1 LFRLTASAA
10 LAVSKDTLMAL
21 GRLLGRRKFLA
32 GVGNAVVLRSLSA
45 VAEQTQQTRRIGV
58 LVGLAPNEDA
68 AIAQAFIRPFR
79 ESMRSAGWI
88 EGGNIQIDYR
98 FGGPLADLSKTKMSA
113 AELVAVKPDVIYSQ
127 GLPATLAVHQ
137 LTATIPI
144 VFTQLI
150 DPVGFGLA
158 EGLGHPGGNVT
169 GFVVWDFPIAGKW
182 VQLLRELVP
191 DLVAVGILF
200 NPDTA
205 PYAPGLIS
213 AARDADRNVRIV
225 ECRTHNDTETE
236 AVLTAFA
243 SEPRRALLVIP
254 EPFTNG
260 HRDHVIA
267 LCARLGLP
275 AINSVLG
282 AKDNGAL
289 LSYTFVWDE
298 LIRAQVGYIDR
309 ILKGALPRDLPIQA
323 PRRYEL
329 VINLKTAKALNLEV
343 PPGLL
348 ARADEVIE

>member
-1 LFRLTASAA
+1 
-10 LAVSKDTLMAL
+10 MAL
-21 GRLLGRRKFLA
+21 KQLLRRRKFLA
-32 GVGNAVVLRSLSA
+32 GFASALALGPLSA
-45 VAEQTQQTRRIGV
+45 VAAQTQQVHRVGV
-58 LVGLAPNEDA
+58 LVGLAPSEDTPA
-68 AIAQAFIRPFR
+68 AQAFIKPFR
-79 ESMRSAGWI
+79 ELMRSAGWI

-98 FGGPLADLSKTKMSA
+98 FGGSLADLSKTKASA
-113 AELVAVKPDVIYSQ
+113 AELVALNPNVIYSQ

-137 LTATIPI
+137 LTVTIPI

-158 EGLGHPGGNVT
+158 EGLAHPGGNVT
-169 GFVVWDFPIAGKW
+169 GFIVWDFAIAGKW
-182 VQLLRELVP
+182 VQLLHELMP
-191 DLVAVGILF
+191 DLAQVGVLF

-213 AARDADRNVRIV
+213 AAKESDRSLQIV
-225 ECRTHNDTETE
+225 ECRTHNDSETE
-236 AVLTAFA
+236 AVLRAFA
-243 SEPRRALLVIP
+243 REPRHALLVIP

-260 HRDHVIA
+260 HRDHIITSS
-267 LCARLGLP
+267 ARFGLP
-275 AINSVLG
+275 AINSAVG

-289 LSYTFVWDE
+289 ISYTFVSDE
-298 LIRAQVGYIDR
+298 LIRGPVDYIDR

>member
-1 LFRLTASAA
+1 MLS
-10 LAVSKDTLMAL
+10 
-21 GRLLGRRKFLA
+21 GRREFVA
-32 GVGNAVVLRSLSA
+32 GIASAVVLGPLSA
-45 VAEQTQQTRRIGV
+45 VAQQTQQPRRLGV
-58 LVGLAPNEDA
+58 LVGLAPSEDTP
-68 AIAQAFIRPFR
+68 IAQAFIKPFR
-79 ESMRSAGWI
+79 ESMRSAGWV

-98 FGGPLADLSKTKMSA
+98 FGGSLADLSKTKASA
-113 AELVAVKPDVIYSQ
+113 AELLALKPDVIYSQ
-127 GLPATLAVHQ
+127 GLPATLAVRQ

-169 GFVVWDFPIAGKW
+169 GFVVWDFAIAGKW
-182 VQLLRELVP
+182 VQLLHELMP
-191 DLVAVGILF
+191 DLAGVGVLF

-213 AARDADRNVRIV
+213 AAQEADRSVQIV
-225 ECRTHNDTETE
+225 ECRTHNDAETE
-236 AVLTAFA
+236 AVLSAFA
-243 SEPRRALLVIP
+243 REPRRALLVIP

-260 HRDHVIA
+260 HRDHIIA

-282 AKDNGAL
+282 ASDNGAL
-289 LSYTFVWDE
+289 ISYTFVWDE
-298 LIRAQVGYIDR
+298 LIRAPVGYIDR
-309 ILKGALPRDLPIQA
+309 ILKGVLPRDLPIQA

-329 VINLKTAKALNLEV
+329 RINLKTAKALNLEV

>member
-1 LFRLTASAA
+1 MASGK
-10 LAVSKDTLMAL
+10 LP
-21 GRLLGRRKFLA
+21 GRREFLA
-32 GVGNAVVLRSLSA
+32 GVASAVVLRPLSA

-58 LVGLAPNEDA
+58 LVGLAPSEDA
-68 AIAQAFIRPFR
+68 PIAQAFIKPFR

-98 FGGPLADLSKTKMSA
+98 FGGSLADLSKTKASA
-113 AELVAVKPDVIYSQ
+113 AELVALKPDVIYSQ
-127 GLPATLAVHQ
+127 GLPATLTVRQ

-169 GFVVWDFPIAGKW
+169 GFVVWDFAIAGKW
-182 VQLLRELVP
+182 IQLLRELMP
-191 DLVAVGILF
+191 DLAEVGVLF

-213 AARDADRNVRIV
+213 AAKEADRSVQIL

-236 AVLTAFA
+236 SVLSAFVR
-243 SEPRRALLVIP
+243 EPRRALLVIP

-260 HRDHVIA
+260 HRDHIIA

-282 AKDNGAL
+282 ASDNGAL
-289 LSYTFVWDE
+289 ISYTFVWDE
-298 LIRAQVGYIDR
+298 LIRAPVGYIDR

-329 VINLKTAKALNLEV
+329 LINLKTAKALNLEV

-348 ARADEVIE
+348 ARADKVIE

>member
-1 LFRLTASAA
+1 MASR
-10 LAVSKDTLMAL
+10 KIP
-21 GRLLGRRKFLA
+21 GRREFLVSVA
-32 GVGNAVVLRSLSA
+32 SA
-45 VAEQTQQTRRIGV
+45 VAFLPISAVSEQMQQTHRVGV
-58 LVGLAPNEDA
+58 LVGLAPSEDSP
-68 AIAQAFIRPFR
+68 IAQAFVKPFR

-98 FGGPLADLSKTKMSA
+98 FGGSLADLSKTKASA
-113 AELVAVKPDVIYSQ
+113 AELVAFKPDVICSQ
-127 GLPATLAVHQ
+127 GLPATLAVRQ

-158 EGLGHPGGNVT
+158 ESLGHPGGNVT
-169 GFVVWDFPIAGKW
+169 GFVVWDFAIAGKW
-182 VQLLRELVP
+182 VQLLRELMP
-191 DLVAVGILF
+191 DLAEVGALF

-213 AARDADRNVRIV
+213 AAKEADQSIEIV

-236 AVLTAFA
+236 AVLSAFA
-243 SEPRRALLVIP
+243 REPRRALLVIP

-260 HRDHVIA
+260 HRDHIIA
-267 LCARLGLP
+267 SCARLGLP

-282 AKDNGAL
+282 ARDNGAL
-289 LSYTFVWDE
+289 MSYTFVWDE
-298 LIRAQVGYIDR
+298 LIRAPAGYINR
-309 ILKGALPRDLPIQA
+309 ILNGALPRDLPIQA

-329 VINLKTAKALNLEV
+329 VINLKTAKTLNLEV

-348 ARADEVIE
+348 ALADEVIE

>member
-1 LFRLTASAA
+1 MPSGKLP
-10 LAVSKDTLMAL
+10 
-21 GRLLGRRKFLA
+21 GRRDFLA
-32 GVGNAVVLRSLSA
+32 GVMIAAVLRPLSA
-45 VAEQTQQTRRIGV
+45 VAERAQQTRRVGV
-58 LVGLAPNEDA
+58 LVGLAPSEDTPT
-68 AIAQAFIRPFR
+68 AQAFIKPFR

-98 FGGPLADLSKTKMSA
+98 FGGLLADLSRTKASA
-113 AELVAVKPDVIYSQ
+113 AELVALKPDVIYSQ
-127 GLPATLAVHQ
+127 GLPATLAVRQ

-158 EGLGHPGGNVT
+158 KGLAHPGGNVT
-169 GFVVWDFPIAGKW
+169 GFVVWDFAIAGKW
-182 VQLLRELVP
+182 VQLLHELMP
-191 DLVAVGILF
+191 DLARVGVLF

-213 AARDADRNVRIV
+213 AAKEADRSLQIV

-236 AVLTAFA
+236 AVLSAFA
-243 SEPRRALLVIP
+243 REPRGALMVIP

-260 HRDHVIA
+260 HRDQIIA
-267 LCARLGLP
+267 SCARLGLP
-275 AINSVLG
+275 AINSVIG
-282 AKDNGAL
+282 ARDNGAL
-289 LSYTFVWDE
+289 ISYTFVLDE
-298 LIRAQVGYIDR
+298 LIRGPVDYIDR

-329 VINLKTAKALNLEV
+329 VINLKAAKALNLEV

-348 ARADEVIE
+348 VRADDVIE